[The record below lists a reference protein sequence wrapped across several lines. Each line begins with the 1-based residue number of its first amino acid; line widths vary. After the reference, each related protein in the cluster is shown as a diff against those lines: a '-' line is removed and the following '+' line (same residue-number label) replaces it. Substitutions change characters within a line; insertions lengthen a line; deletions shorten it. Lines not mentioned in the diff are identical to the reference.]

1 MNGLE
6 KDIKAFEEFV
16 KENLTCSKGQIVFL
30 GDSITDLCP
39 LDNYY
44 GELGLELYNR
54 GISGD
59 TTINLKSR
67 LDISAF
73 DIEPSI
79 IILMIGTNDVNLG
92 RTTNAIME
100 TYEEIVEEIYE
111 KLPNV
116 KLYIM
121 SVIPQNEDIESYTPF
136 DVDINMER
144 M

>member
-1 MNGLE
+1 ME
-6 KDIKAFEEFV
+6 KKTHKVNISLIIMVISLIILIIGVVLFINDSNSYHKEKCEEFI
-16 KENLTCSKGQIVFL
+16 KENPTCTKRQIVFL
-30 GDSITDLCP
+30 GDSITDLCE

-44 GELGLELYNR
+44 SEVGLELYNR

-100 TYEEIVEEIYE
+100 TYDSI
-111 KLPNV
+111 
-116 KLYIM
+116 
-121 SVIPQNEDIESYTPF
+121 SSF
-136 DVDINMER
+136 
-144 M
+144 